1 MEREDKR
8 RTRTRA
14 LLRDALVSLSL
25 ARGYS
30 ALTVEDIVAEAGVGR
45 ATFYTHFP
53 DKEKLYDHVVHS
65 VIDDLDTRLA
75 PVTDVNDKGFTG
87 KPVDTLF
94 RHAAEHA
101 DPYRMILRGEGDGRG
116 LRLLA
121 DAWGDRA
128 LEVFRAR
135 ADALG
140 VTPRVDLRVVAR
152 AWAGEQTSVLLWW
165 LESAAP
171 RPALDDVIETLV
183 ELSRRGR
190 YWASGFDPE

>member
-8 RTRTRA
+8 RTRTRT

-25 ARGYS
+25 SRGYS
-30 ALTVEDIVAEAGVGR
+30 GLTVEDIVAEAGIGR
-45 ATFYTHFP
+45 ATFYTHFA
-53 DKEKLYDHVVHS
+53 DKEKLYDHVVAS
-65 VIDDLDTRLA
+65 VIEDLEKRLA
-75 PVTDVNDKGFTG
+75 PVTDVTDKGFTG

-94 RHAAEHA
+94 RHAAENA
-101 DPYRMILRGEGDGRG
+101 ELYRMILRGEGDGRG

-135 ADALG
+135 AESLG

-190 YWASGFDPE
+190 YWASGFDGA